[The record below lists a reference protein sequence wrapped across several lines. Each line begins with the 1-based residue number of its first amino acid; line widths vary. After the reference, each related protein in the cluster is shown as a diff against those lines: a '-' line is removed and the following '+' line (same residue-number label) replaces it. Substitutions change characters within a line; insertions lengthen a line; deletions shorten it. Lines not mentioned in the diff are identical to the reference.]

1 MKIDYRSGD
10 MFKGGHKYLAHG
22 CNAQGVMGS
31 GVARIVNDKYH
42 YAYKTYR
49 HKFDSQG
56 LNLGE
61 VVRASISHRDS
72 DKPTIFNCITQNRY
86 GNDGQRYVNY
96 GAVQMCM
103 VCLNDY
109 FRVHDC
115 MSEVA
120 MPMIGAGLG
129 MGDWGIIADIIER
142 KSEYFQ
148 PVVYDFTP

>member
-31 GVARIVNDKYH
+31 GVAKIVKNNYYSAYNTYKKH
-42 YAYKTYR
+42 Y
-49 HKFDSQG
+49 DEWG
-56 LNLGE
+56 LSLGQIIVDRDPE
-61 VVRASISHRDS
+61 V
-72 DKPTIFNCITQNRY
+72 TIFNCITQNRY
-86 GNDGQRYVNY
+86 GTDGQRYVNY
-96 GAVQMCM
+96 GAVQLCM
-103 VCLNDY
+103 TRMNYY
-109 FRVHDC
+109 FHVHDR
-115 MSEVA
+115 MAEVA

-142 KSEYFQ
+142 KSEHFQ